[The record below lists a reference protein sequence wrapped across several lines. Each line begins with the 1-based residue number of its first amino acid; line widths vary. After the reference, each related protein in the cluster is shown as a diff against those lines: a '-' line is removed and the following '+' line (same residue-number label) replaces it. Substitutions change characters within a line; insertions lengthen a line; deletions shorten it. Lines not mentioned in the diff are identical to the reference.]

1 MTEEVLAAIKA
12 RAKAVYLG
20 STGLGCAEAV
30 EARPVVEEDV
40 HALVAE
46 VERLLEALTMSRS
59 AHAAALDSLRQT
71 ERNNLRAAVRL
82 RKILG
87 AYRVEPTADAA
98 RRVVAER
105 DALRTAILDLQHAD
119 AMASAHSEDCPG
131 KAHVVGEDCGAD
143 GDGGWTCCEGLSR
156 EGCLAAERDRCN
168 CGLVAW
174 RAQMRAAGD
183 LARGFRAVEVDL

>member
-1 MTEEVLAAIKA
+1 MGEKCERCDKPVATEADWEATPGGEGEHLCWGFCSPSCVAVDWRARALAAE
-12 RAKAVYLG
+12 
-20 STGLGCAEAV
+20 T
-30 EARPVVEEDV
+30 
-40 HALVAE
+40 
-46 VERLLEALTMSRS
+46 
-59 AHAAALDSLRQT
+59 
-71 ERNNLRAAVRL
+71 
-82 RKILG
+82 
-87 AYRVEPTADAA
+87 
-98 RRVVAER
+98 ER
-105 DALRTAILDLQHAD
+105 DAMRAAILDLQHAD

-183 LARGFRAVEVDL
+183 LARGFRAVEVDRG